1 MNKKCLIALLIVCL
15 SAGCMPEAPSTVP
28 RKKLPPD
35 EQKVPIHLADPSND
49 AALVNLLNTYRP
61 VAIPMLTKWA
71 KEQHGSIV
79 IDLRADESME
89 PLSASYLI
97 QRDNAFSIP
106 VQLVWDGRSASRAA
120 YFLKLANGYKEV
132 NITKTGEGFSAFRSD
147 CFNF

>member
-1 MNKKCLIALLIVCL
+1 MNKQCLIILLIVIL
-15 SAGCMPEAPSTVP
+15 SAGCMPEASGPVA

-35 EQKVPIHLADPSND
+35 EQKLPVHLADPAND
-49 AALVNLLNTYRP
+49 EALVNLLNTYRP
-61 VAIPMLTKWA
+61 LAIPMLTKLA
-71 KEQHGSIV
+71 KEQRGGIV

-89 PLSASYLI
+89 PLSAAYLI
-97 QRDNAFSIP
+97 RKDNVFSIP

-132 NITKTGEGFSAFRSD
+132 NITRISEGFSAFRSD